1 MIYWKMCI
9 YIYEKKVV
17 LLYQDAYLYLCFRG
31 EETSYMHDFQ
41 INVWP
46 VWNSIL
52 NLHYSR
58 KGVNNMQAKIP
69 FEHRKL

>member
-1 MIYWKMCI
+1 
-9 YIYEKKVV
+9 
-17 LLYQDAYLYLCFRG
+17 
-31 EETSYMHDFQ
+31 MHDFQ

-58 KGVNNMQAKIP
+58 KGVNNMQAKILLNIES
-69 FEHRKL
+69 FRREGRIF

>member
-1 MIYWKMCI
+1 
-9 YIYEKKVV
+9 
-17 LLYQDAYLYLCFRG
+17 
-31 EETSYMHDFQ
+31 MHDFQ